1 MRIISLF
8 FLTLITISCFALH
21 KFYVSTTSIKYI
33 PEDRS
38 LQITVQVFTDDFEFT
53 LQKITSGIK
62 LNPDNKVELVDSL
75 IKKYFKKNLVFKSK
89 DSILQFDYLGKIY
102 RNDLLVAYLEIL
114 LDSTITN
121 FDVKNTLLFDFT
133 DDQKNILHFRSR
145 GRRKSFLSVSSR
157 HTFEVEL
164 NISD

>member
-38 LQITVQVFTDDFEFT
+38 LQITAQVFTDDFEFT

-62 LNPDNKVELVDSL
+62 LNPDNKVEMVDSL
-75 IKKYFKKNLVFKSK
+75 IKKYFKKNLVFKFK

>member
-1 MRIISLF
+1 
-8 FLTLITISCFALH
+8 
-21 KFYVSTTSIKYI
+21 
-33 PEDRS
+33 
-38 LQITVQVFTDDFEFT
+38 LQITAQVFTDDFEFT
-53 LQKITSGIK
+53 LQKKSSGIK

-121 FDVKNTLLFDFT
+121 FDIKNTLLFDFT

-145 GRRKSFLSVSSR
+145 GRRRSFLRVSSR

>member
-38 LQITVQVFTDDFEFT
+38 LQITAQVFTDDLEFT

-62 LNPDNKVELVDSL
+62 LNPDNKVEMVDSL

-114 LDSTITN
+114 LDSTVTN
-121 FDVKNTLLFDFT
+121 FGVKNTLLFDFT

-145 GRRKSFLSVSSR
+145 GRRRSFLSISSR

>member
-38 LQITVQVFTDDFEFT
+38 LQITAQVFTDDLEFT
-53 LQKITSGIK
+53 LQKITYGIK
-62 LNPDNKVELVDSL
+62 LNPDNKVEMVDSL
-75 IKKYFKKNLVFKSK
+75 IKKYFKKNLVFKFK

-121 FDVKNTLLFDFT
+121 FNVKNTLLFDFT

>member
-53 LQKITSGIK
+53 LQKKSSGIK

-75 IKKYFKKNLVFKSK
+75 IKKYFIKNLVFKSK

>member
-1 MRIISLF
+1 MRIIPLF

-53 LQKITSGIK
+53 LQKKSSGIK

-75 IKKYFKKNLVFKSK
+75 IKKYFIKNLVFKSK

>member
-38 LQITVQVFTDDFEFT
+38 LQITAQVFTDDFEFT

-62 LNPDNKVELVDSL
+62 LNPDNKVEMVDSL
-75 IKKYFKKNLVFKSK
+75 IKKYFKKNLVFKFK
-89 DSILQFDYLGKIY
+89 DSILQFDYFKETVPLK
-102 RNDLLVAYLEIL
+102 
-114 LDSTITN
+114 
-121 FDVKNTLLFDFT
+121 F
-133 DDQKNILHFRSR
+133 
-145 GRRKSFLSVSSR
+145 SF
-157 HTFEVEL
+157 
-164 NISD
+164 

>member
-38 LQITVQVFTDDFEFT
+38 LQITAQVFTDDLEFT

-62 LNPDNKVELVDSL
+62 LNPDNKVEMVDSL
-75 IKKYFKKNLVFKSK
+75 IKKYFKKNLVFKFK

-121 FDVKNTLLFDFT
+121 FNVKNTLLFDFT
-133 DDQKNILHFRSR
+133 DDQKNILHFRSK

>member
-121 FDVKNTLLFDFT
+121 FDVKFT
-133 DDQKNILHFRSR
+133 YSFAFVTSQKY
-145 GRRKSFLSVSSR
+145 
-157 HTFEVEL
+157 
-164 NISD
+164 

>member
-38 LQITVQVFTDDFEFT
+38 FHITVQVFTDDFEFT
-53 LQKITSGIK
+53 LQKKSSGIK

>member
-53 LQKITSGIK
+53 LQKRSSGIK

>member
-21 KFYVSTTSIKYI
+21 KFYVFTTSINYI
-33 PEDRS
+33 VEDRS
-38 LQITVQVFTDDFEFT
+38 LQITDQVFTDDFEFT
-53 LQKITSGIK
+53 LQKRSSGIK

>member
-53 LQKITSGIK
+53 LQKKSSGIK